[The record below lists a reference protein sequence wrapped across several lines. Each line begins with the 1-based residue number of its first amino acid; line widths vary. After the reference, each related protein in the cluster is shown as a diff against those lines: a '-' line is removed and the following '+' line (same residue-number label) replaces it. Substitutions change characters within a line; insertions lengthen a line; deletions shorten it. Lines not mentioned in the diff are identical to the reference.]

1 MKGGESIIE
10 KNFYDN
16 INVLECIEKDGIKI
30 EILEYKT
37 LRGLRDVCL
46 AENLYYLEK
55 AGMSLKQIKITLNNS
70 AVTTERGALYFHK
83 GNIAAECETGGVG
96 GLAKKLIKNRLTS
109 ESTFTPTYSGT
120 GEIFLSRVSTII
132 YCWN

>member
-83 GNIAAECETGGVG
+83 GNIVAECETGGVG
-96 GLAKKLIKNRLTS
+96 GLAKKLIKNKIGRAH
-109 ESTFTPTYSGT
+109 
-120 GEIFLSRVSTII
+120 V
-132 YCWN
+132 